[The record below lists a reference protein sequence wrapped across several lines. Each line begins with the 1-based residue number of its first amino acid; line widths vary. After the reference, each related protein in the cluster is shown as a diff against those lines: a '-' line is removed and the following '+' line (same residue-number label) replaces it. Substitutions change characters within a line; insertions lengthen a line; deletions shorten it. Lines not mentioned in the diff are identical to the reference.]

1 MIDACKIL
9 GKAKQAVTPTTLV
22 TGMKSHK
29 TYSLVLHNYISLL
42 IKRVTSY
49 GQFYS
54 CQQFAN
60 YLKKPNWFAEWYIQD
75 IAYYRQH
82 RPLGTSSVNPPDNTP
97 AGRSFGQCYWKS
109 WLETI
114 NRSAHKAKSR
124 LHNLKQLLIRASHSM
139 EVFNFPEN
147 QIWLSARW
155 CLRSA

>member
-60 YLKKPNWFAEWYIQD
+60 YLKKPN
-75 IAYYRQH
+75 
-82 RPLGTSSVNPPDNTP
+82 
-97 AGRSFGQCYWKS
+97 
-109 WLETI
+109 
-114 NRSAHKAKSR
+114 
-124 LHNLKQLLIRASHSM
+124 
-139 EVFNFPEN
+139 
-147 QIWLSARW
+147 
-155 CLRSA
+155 